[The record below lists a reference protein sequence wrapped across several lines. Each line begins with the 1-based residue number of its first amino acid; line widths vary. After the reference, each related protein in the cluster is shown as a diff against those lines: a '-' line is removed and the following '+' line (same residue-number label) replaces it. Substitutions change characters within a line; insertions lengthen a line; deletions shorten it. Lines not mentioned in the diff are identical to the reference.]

1 VSKNSHPSPSKTR
14 FLDVFLWVHDGAR
27 HGLGFYKT
35 LGTRPRQE
43 KKKKNQKKVLKNKKL
58 PSHTS
63 FTYFMESFSY
73 FLTLAQHNTKGFP
86 VLHLLSPH
94 FLFGHLLLVVTEV
107 LFVQE

>member
-1 VSKNSHPSPSKTR
+1 
-14 FLDVFLWVHDGAR
+14 LWVHDGAR

-35 LGTRPRQE
+35 LGTRPPAR
-43 KKKKNQKKVLKNKKL
+43 KKKNQKKVLKKKI

-63 FTYFMESFSY
+63 FSYFIESFSS
-73 FLTLAQHNTKGFP
+73 FLTLAQYNTKGFP